1 MEGEQVCKETRKDGR
16 QSWRQEQSADRE
28 RLKSMDCILQQQGLV
43 KSPVSH
49 VASDSDWEVRL
60 GPEEPS
66 AQQGSQSGGHQ
77 DSHQVR
83 SKEAVG
89 VEKKKQIQGI
99 LGSGIKRS

>member
-1 MEGEQVCKETRKDGR
+1 MQGDRRGGR

-49 VASDSDWEVRL
+49 VASDSDWEACS

-66 AQQGSQSGGHQ
+66 AHQGSQSGGHQ

-83 SKEAVG
+83 SKEAIR
-89 VEKKKQIQGI
+89 VEKKNRFKGF
-99 LGSGIKRS
+99 